1 MGQRL
6 EAEGLQLWLLGVRIR
21 ERLWWQRGSWEL
33 ADENAHTCTQAV
45 GASQNGP
52 RVREVQRRLWR
63 VGKAQAVETL
73 V

>member
-1 MGQRL
+1 MWGSGWRRR
-6 EAEGLQLWLLGVRIR
+6 ELQLWLLGVRIR
-21 ERLWWQRGSWEL
+21 ERLWWQRVEL
-33 ADENAHTCTQAV
+33 AGENAHTCTQAV

-52 RVREVQRRLWR
+52 HVRAVQRRLWR